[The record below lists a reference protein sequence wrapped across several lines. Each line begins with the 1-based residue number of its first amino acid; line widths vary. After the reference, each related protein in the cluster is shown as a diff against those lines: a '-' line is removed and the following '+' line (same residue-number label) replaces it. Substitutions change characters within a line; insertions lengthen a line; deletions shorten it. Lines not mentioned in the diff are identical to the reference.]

1 MSHLVV
7 FDTNILVS
15 YLLPSTKV
23 SAVKIAVRQMTS
35 GKATPVFS
43 NAIMTEYED
52 VLNRKKFH
60 FPENEVRILID
71 LVLKNGLYILSRPTS
86 AQFTDTSDKPFYYAA
101 VTTGAWLVTGNKRHF
116 PDESFIVSPSEWLE
130 RMED

>member
-1 MSHLVV
+1 MNHLVV
-7 FDTNILVS
+7 FDTNVLVS
-15 YLLPSTKV
+15 YLLSSTKV

-52 VLNRKKFH
+52 VLNRKKFY
-60 FPENEVRILID
+60 FPENEVRILLD
-71 LVLKNGLYILSRPTS
+71 LVFKNGLYVLSRPTS
-86 AQFTDTSDKPFYYAA
+86 VQFTDKSDKPFYDAA

-116 PDESFIVSPSEWLE
+116 PQESFIVSPAEWLE
-130 RMED
+130 RMEN